1 MNEQQQISRY
11 VSYMYSY
18 PHKTAY
24 RTLTPPVSL
33 SPYLERLEG
42 REASLYFHIPFCAH
56 KCGYCNLFSQQC
68 CDAERISLYLHT
80 MRRQAEQLSVAAQGL
95 KFTSFAVGGG
105 TPLILDEGQLEE
117 LFCLAELFGVH
128 PSRVFTSV
136 ETSPEYTQ
144 KSVLRQLRARGVERL
159 SMGVQSFNE
168 TELKKLKRRPGL
180 GTVVG
185 ALENIVEAG
194 FPQFNL
200 DLIYGIE
207 GQTVESFM
215 RSLNTALTYRPNELF
230 IYPLYVRP
238 GTRIDVRSTDDIGY
252 AIYKSARE
260 LLVGQG
266 FVQTSMRRFVRR
278 ETTET
283 EFSCGDEV
291 MLSCG
296 AGGRSYL
303 GNLHYA
309 TPYAVRQQAIADEID
324 HYIRTTDFMTAANGF
339 LLSTE
344 EMQIR
349 FIIKNLMY
357 HRGVDLAE
365 YEKRFGEKP
374 DRNLFREFTDR
385 GWIEETGRIVRL
397 TEEGMAYSDY
407 IGQAFISPVV
417 RKLMSE
423 YVYPLSLIHI

>member
-105 TPLILDEGQLEE
+105 IPLILDEGQLEE

-168 TELKKLKRRPGL
+168 MELKKLKRRPGL

-238 GTRIDVRSTDDIGY
+238 GTRINVRSTDDIGY

-357 HRGVDLAE
+357 YQGVDLAE

-423 YVYPLSLIHI
+423 YVYP

>member
-24 RTLTPPVSL
+24 RTLTPRVSL

-357 HRGVDLAE
+357 YRGVDLAE

-423 YVYPLSLIHI
+423 YVYP

>member
-266 FVQTSMRRFVRR
+266 FVQTSMHRFVRR

-357 HRGVDLAE
+357 HRGVDLVE

-423 YVYPLSLIHI
+423 YVYP

>member
-238 GTRIDVRSTDDIGY
+238 GTRINVRSTDDIGY

-374 DRNLFREFTDR
+374 DRKLFREFTDR

-423 YVYPLSLIHI
+423 YVYP

>member
-24 RTLTPPVSL
+24 RTLTPQVSL

-357 HRGVDLAE
+357 YRGVDLVE
-365 YEKRFGEKP
+365 YEKRFDEKP

-423 YVYPLSLIHI
+423 YVYP

>member
-136 ETSPEYTQ
+136 ETPPEYTQ

-407 IGQAFISPVV
+407 IGQAFISPAV

-423 YVYPLSLIHI
+423 YVYP

>member
-1 MNEQQQISRY
+1 MNEQQQNSRY

-423 YVYPLSLIHI
+423 YVYP

>member
-42 REASLYFHIPFCAH
+42 REASLYLHIPFCAH

-238 GTRIDVRSTDDIGY
+238 GTRINVRSTDDIGY
-252 AIYKSARE
+252 AIYKSASE

-423 YVYPLSLIHI
+423 YVYP

>member
-42 REASLYFHIPFCAH
+42 REASLYFHVPFCAH

-283 EFSCGDEV
+283 EFSCGDKV

-423 YVYPLSLIHI
+423 YVYP

>member
-24 RTLTPPVSL
+24 RTLTPQVSL

-238 GTRIDVRSTDDIGY
+238 GTRINVRSTDDIGY

-357 HRGVDLAE
+357 YRGVDLAE

-423 YVYPLSLIHI
+423 YVYP

>member
-168 TELKKLKRRPGL
+168 TELKKLKRRL

-238 GTRIDVRSTDDIGY
+238 GTRINVRSTDDIGY

-423 YVYPLSLIHI
+423 YVYP

>member
-42 REASLYFHIPFCAH
+42 REASLYFHVPFCAH

-194 FPQFNL
+194 FQQFNL

-423 YVYPLSLIHI
+423 YVYP

>member
-80 MRRQAEQLSVAAQGL
+80 MRRQAEQLSVAAQAL

-283 EFSCGDEV
+283 EFACGDEV

-357 HRGVDLAE
+357 HR
-365 YEKRFGEKP
+365 
-374 DRNLFREFTDR
+374 
-385 GWIEETGRIVRL
+385 
-397 TEEGMAYSDY
+397 
-407 IGQAFISPVV
+407 
-417 RKLMSE
+417 
-423 YVYPLSLIHI
+423 

>member
-238 GTRIDVRSTDDIGY
+238 GTRINVRSTDDIGY

-309 TPYAVRQQAIADEID
+309 TPYAVRQQAIADEIG
-324 HYIRTTDFMTAANGF
+324 HYIRPTDFMTAANGF

-423 YVYPLSLIHI
+423 YVYPSSE

>member
-168 TELKKLKRRPGL
+168 TELKKLKRRSGL

-385 GWIEETGRIVRL
+385 GWIEETGRIVCL

-423 YVYPLSLIHI
+423 YVYP

>member
-95 KFTSFAVGGG
+95 KLTSFAVGGG

-159 SMGVQSFNE
+159 SMGVQSFSE

-238 GTRIDVRSTDDIGY
+238 GTRINVRSTDDIGY

-423 YVYPLSLIHI
+423 YVYP

>member
-159 SMGVQSFNE
+159 SMGVQSFSE

-238 GTRIDVRSTDDIGY
+238 GTRINVRSTDDIGY

-357 HRGVDLAE
+357 YQGVDLAE

-423 YVYPLSLIHI
+423 YVYP

>member
-42 REASLYFHIPFCAH
+42 REASLYLHIPFCAH

-357 HRGVDLAE
+357 YQGVDLAE

-423 YVYPLSLIHI
+423 YVYP

>member
-105 TPLILDEGQLEE
+105 TPLNLDEGQLEE
-117 LFCLAELFGVH
+117 LFCLAELFGEH

-238 GTRIDVRSTDDIGY
+238 GTRINVRSTDDIGY

-423 YVYPLSLIHI
+423 YVYP

>member
-423 YVYPLSLIHI
+423 YVYP

>member
-238 GTRIDVRSTDDIGY
+238 GTRINVRSTDDIGY

-357 HRGVDLAE
+357 LRGVDLAE

-423 YVYPLSLIHI
+423 YVYP

>member
-80 MRRQAEQLSVAAQGL
+80 MCRQAEQLSVAAQGL

-238 GTRIDVRSTDDIGY
+238 GTRINVRSTDDIGY

-423 YVYPLSLIHI
+423 YVYP

>member
-266 FVQTSMRRFVRR
+266 FVQTSMRRFVGR

-357 HRGVDLAE
+357 HRGVDLVE

-423 YVYPLSLIHI
+423 YVYP

>member
-407 IGQAFISPVV
+407 IGQAFISHAV

-423 YVYPLSLIHI
+423 YLYP

>member
-56 KCGYCNLFSQQC
+56 KCGSCNLFSQQC

-238 GTRIDVRSTDDIGY
+238 GTRINVRSTDDIGY

-423 YVYPLSLIHI
+423 YVYP

>member
-80 MRRQAEQLSVAAQGL
+80 MRRQAEQLSVAAQAL

-168 TELKKLKRRPGL
+168 TELKKLKRRSGL

-397 TEEGMAYSDY
+397 TEEGMAYSDST
-407 IGQAFISPVV
+407 GQAFISPAV

-423 YVYPLSLIHI
+423 YVYP

>member
-215 RSLNTALTYRPNELF
+215 RSLNTALTYRPNEWF

-357 HRGVDLAE
+357 HRGVDLVE

-423 YVYPLSLIHI
+423 YVYP

>member
-168 TELKKLKRRPGL
+168 MELKKLKRRPGL

-238 GTRIDVRSTDDIGY
+238 GTRINVRSTDDIGY

-357 HRGVDLAE
+357 YQGVDLAE

-423 YVYPLSLIHI
+423 YVYP

>member
-349 FIIKNLMY
+349 FIIKNPMY
-357 HRGVDLAE
+357 YRGVDLAE

-423 YVYPLSLIHI
+423 YVYP

>member
-105 TPLILDEGQLEE
+105 TPLILDEGPLEE

-423 YVYPLSLIHI
+423 YVYP

>member
-80 MRRQAEQLSVAAQGL
+80 MRRQGEQLSVAAQAL

-117 LFCLAELFGVH
+117 LFCLAELFGLH

-357 HRGVDLAE
+357 YRGVDLAE

-423 YVYPLSLIHI
+423 YVYP

>member
-80 MRRQAEQLSVAAQGL
+80 MRRQGEQLSVAAQAL

-215 RSLNTALTYRPNELF
+215 RSLNTDFTYRPNELF

-357 HRGVDLAE
+357 YRGVDLAE

-423 YVYPLSLIHI
+423 YVYP

>member
-309 TPYAVRQQAIADEID
+309 TPYAVRQQAIADEIE

-357 HRGVDLAE
+357 YRGVDLAE
-365 YEKRFGEKP
+365 YEKRFGEKS

-423 YVYPLSLIHI
+423 YVYP

>member
-56 KCGYCNLFSQQC
+56 KYGYCNLFSQQC

-238 GTRIDVRSTDDIGY
+238 GTRINVRSTDDIGY

-423 YVYPLSLIHI
+423 YVYP

>member
-42 REASLYFHIPFCAH
+42 REASLYFHVPFCAH
-56 KCGYCNLFSQQC
+56 KCGYCNLFSQPC

-423 YVYPLSLIHI
+423 YVYP

>member
-24 RTLTPPVSL
+24 RRLTPPVSL

-238 GTRIDVRSTDDIGY
+238 GTRINVRSTDDIGY

-324 HYIRTTDFMTAANGF
+324 HYIRTTDFMTVANGF

-423 YVYPLSLIHI
+423 YVYP

>member
-42 REASLYFHIPFCAH
+42 REASLYFHVPFCAH

-309 TPYAVRQQAIADEID
+309 TPYAVRQQAIADEMD

-423 YVYPLSLIHI
+423 YVYP

>member
-1 MNEQQQISRY
+1 
-11 VSYMYSY
+11 
-18 PHKTAY
+18 
-24 RTLTPPVSL
+24 
-33 SPYLERLEG
+33 
-42 REASLYFHIPFCAH
+42 
-56 KCGYCNLFSQQC
+56 
-68 CDAERISLYLHT
+68 

-309 TPYAVRQQAIADEID
+309 TPYAVRQQAIAYEID

-365 YEKRFGEKP
+365 YGKRFGEKP

-407 IGQAFISPVV
+407 IGQAFISPAV

-423 YVYPLSLIHI
+423 YVYP